1 MNKPVDPNNAPHLSK
16 ILMDKST
23 PKKSN
28 GLLKKS
34 PVLTAKTTSSAKQ
47 VDSKKAAIKVAPTT
61 KIASAET
68 SPPPSPSFN
77 PKLKKWLIITAII
90 IALIVAG
97 LLIWQMLRPKGPGKE
112 FVSGNGRIEATEVDV
127 AAKIGGRIE
136 DILVDEG
143 DFVTAGQVLAHMQ
156 VQTLNAQRDEAQAI
170 KQQAI
175 TAVANARAQVA
186 MRESDKHVADAVV
199 AQRRSELDA
208 AQLRFNRSATLEKE
222 GASSTQ
228 ELDDDRAHTKSANAT
243 VVASV
248 AQVAAAQAATRAAH
262 AQVAGAQSNV
272 LAADAT
278 IVRIDADIKDSAL
291 TAPRDSRVQYRI
303 AQKGEVVASG
313 GKVLNLVDLSDVY
326 MTFFVP
332 EATAGKLALGSN
344 VHIILDAA
352 KQYVIPAKVSFVA
365 STAQFTPKTVE
376 TASERQKL
384 MFRVKARIDRNLLQ
398 KHLTL
403 VKTGLP
409 GVAWV
414 KLDSKVEW
422 PDELRIKVPE

>member
-1 MNKPVDPNNAPHLSK
+1 MRKPVDPDNSRDINQASK
-16 ILMDKST
+16 SKVMTEKS
-23 PKKSN
+23 KE
-28 GLLKKS
+28 LLKKA
-34 PVLTAKTTSSAKQ
+34 PV
-47 VDSKKAAIKVAPTT
+47 DTT
-61 KIASAET
+61 KKPIAAKKLPTKST
-68 SPPPSPSFN
+68 SKVSNDIPPEAPKSYLTS
-77 PKLKKWLIITAII
+77 KLKKWLIVAAII
-90 IALIVAG
+90 LVVLVAG
-97 LLIWQMLRPKGPGKE
+97 FLVWEKLRPKGPGEE

-143 DFVTAGQVLAHMQ
+143 DFVSAGQILAHMQ
-156 VQTLNAQRDEAQAI
+156 VETLNAQRDEALAI
-170 KQQAI
+170 KQQTI
-175 TAVANARAQVA
+175 TSVANALAQVT
-186 MRESDKHVADAVV
+186 MRESDINVAKAVV
-199 AQRRSELDA
+199 AQRRSELEA
-208 AQLRFNRSATLEKE
+208 AQLRFNRSHTLEQE

-228 ELDDDRAHTKSANAT
+228 ELDDDRSRTKSSNAA
-243 VVASV
+243 VVASI
-248 AQVAAAQAATRAAH
+248 AQVEAAKAATKAAIS
-262 AQVAGAQSNV
+262 QVAGAQSNV
-272 LAADAT
+272 LAADAK

-291 TAPRDSRVQYRI
+291 TAPRDGRVQYRI
-303 AQKGEVVASG
+303 AQQGEVVASG

-332 EATAGKLALGSN
+332 ETTAGKLALGSE

-352 KQYVIPAKVSFVA
+352 KQYVIPANVSFVA

-398 KHLTL
+398 KHLPL

-414 KLDSKVEW
+414 RLNTKVEW
-422 PDELRIKVPE
+422 PNELKIQVPE